1 MSGNIIRKFFVAVII
16 AAPIFSF
23 SDCKKQ
29 AKCGCD
35 GDILFTMTDAQAT
48 VYFNETGSNITFSTV
63 DNPYST
69 YNFCNPGEMFP
80 RMKDFKS
87 GDVLLVS
94 GNAYW
99 ECNYL
104 YQSSNSSYQT
114 YYKVYMIY
122 VTDVRVDMFG
132 KK

>member
-1 MSGNIIRKFFVAVII
+1 MKGNLIRKLFVVLVII
-16 AAPIFSF
+16 APLFSF

-35 GDILFTMTDAQAT
+35 GDILGSYTDLQAT
-48 VYFNETGSNITFSTV
+48 VYFNETGTNIYFMPVS
-63 DNPYST
+63 NPYST

-94 GNAYW
+94 GNYFW

-104 YQSSNSSYQT
+104 YQSSNSSYMSS
-114 YYKVYMIY
+114 YRVYMMQ

>member
-1 MSGNIIRKFFVAVII
+1 MRGNIIRKLLVAVVIM
-16 AAPIFSF
+16 APLFSF

-48 VYFNETGSNITFSTV
+48 VYFNETGTNITFSTV

-80 RMKDFKS
+80 RMKDFKP

-94 GNAYW
+94 GQAYW
-99 ECNYL
+99 E
-104 YQSSNSSYQT
+104 
-114 YYKVYMIY
+114 
-122 VTDVRVDMFG
+122 
-132 KK
+132 

>member
-1 MSGNIIRKFFVAVII
+1 MRGNIIRKLLVAVVIM
-16 AAPIFSF
+16 APLFSF

-48 VYFNETGSNITFSTV
+48 VYFNETGTNITFSTV
-63 DNPYST
+63 DNPYSN

-87 GDVLLVS
+87 GDILLVS
-94 GNAYW
+94 GQAYW
-99 ECNYL
+99 ECNFL
-104 YQSSNSSYQT
+104 YQSSNSSYQS